1 MFNLDVETTK
11 LENFKK
17 LLNKANI
24 NNIVFGKSED
34 GVLTTLKFEKQK
46 ELDKATEVLKTMQS
60 IKSTYRSRTDLNG
73 FAIRCLTAW
82 LRCRNFFV
90 EFVEP
95 SF

>member
-34 GVLTTLKFEKQK
+34 AFLTTLKFEKQE
-46 ELDKATEVLKTMQS
+46 ELDKAQEILKTM
-60 IKSTYRSRTDLNG
+60 
-73 FAIRCLTAW
+73 
-82 LRCRNFFV
+82 
-90 EFVEP
+90 
-95 SF
+95 